1 MKILYAIA
9 ALASAGAAEA
19 HDSFIP
25 HHHPHDVSWLPDTGT
40 FGVAALVLA
49 VGVIAYAQF
58 RRG

>member
-1 MKILYAIA
+1 MKFVSAIA
-9 ALASAGAAEA
+9 ALASASAAEA
-19 HDSFIP
+19 HDSFMP

-49 VGVIAYAQF
+49 VGVIAYTQF

>member
-1 MKILYAIA
+1 MKFMITSMAMLT
-9 ALASAGAAEA
+9 ASAAKA
-19 HDSFIP
+19 HDSFMP

-49 VGVIAYAQF
+49 VGVIAYTQF